1 MVVIKHSSDIRS
13 YSIDDEINLIE
24 WFSHFPNL
32 YDVADS
38 SCGTMR
44 WMVRSLIY
52 KWS

>member
-1 MVVIKHSSDIRS
+1 MVVIKHSSDICS

-24 WFSHFPNL
+24 WFAHLPNL

-38 SCGTMR
+38 SCGMMR
-44 WMVRSLIY
+44 WMAHSLIH

>member
-1 MVVIKHSSDIRS
+1 MVVIKHSFDICS

-24 WFSHFPNL
+24 WFAHLPNL

-38 SCGTMR
+38 NHGMTRRMAC
-44 WMVRSLIY
+44 SLIY